1 MKQQLLL
8 LTILLLTVGT
18 LRAELR
24 ADKLAELD
32 VHLQLLLPGTSNYEQ
47 ANRAFAKEQIQNL
60 LQVLEDR
67 RIRRKKTDKALQ
79 ILQEEITVRFFRKP
93 GDFNNFH
100 QLFTSGS
107 YDRSTASALY
117 ALAMEHFD
125 LPYILKVRD
134 AEILLE
140 VSAEDATHKLT
151 LPHGDHWTTASSQ
164 RFQNA
169 YLEVLRSIGYLSPA
183 EWRRS
188 PKALYDQYYIGGQT
202 EVDLQQMASF
212 LFCRQALKAYHDQAW
227 STALDCLNRSEL
239 LQRWPV
245 QKVIRRAV
253 WLQLANQK
261 DNPEESLR
269 HLWMIWQ
276 ESPGAPWQRELLRHF
291 NQAISAE
298 SKPSI
303 WQIDS
308 TYLSFQ
314 EQYSR
319 HPSAQGQL
327 RELYYLHRARLHARE
342 NNTELVMSFMDSL
355 YNLHPQNLE
364 VQDVLAGMLVWSLRS
379 EREFNRGLTLI
390 QKYERQYPFLTN
402 HLLFQ
407 DRNLFYQAERIRYH
421 FNADEAVLGN
431 QYLQTFK
438 AHSNRGS
445 RPPGYVSWLSTA
457 HLSAS
462 DYYFRKRNYQQAFI
476 LVEEARQQA
485 PQDPYL
491 DHRVDVLRRYLR

>member
-8 LTILLLTVGT
+8 LTILLLAVGIA
-18 LRAELR
+18 RAELR
-24 ADKLAELD
+24 TEKLAELD
-32 VHLQLLLPGTSNYEQ
+32 TQLQLLLPGTSNHEQ
-47 ANRAFAKEQIQNL
+47 ANRAFAKEQIQDL
-60 LQVLEDR
+60 LQGLEDR
-67 RIRRKKTDKALQ
+67 RIRRKNTDKALQ
-79 ILQEEITVRFFRKP
+79 LLEEEVSFRFLRKP
-93 GDFNNFH
+93 GAFTNFH
-100 QLFTSGS
+100 QLFTTGQ

-117 ALAMEHFD
+117 ALAMEYFD
-125 LPYILKVRD
+125 LPYTLTVRD
-134 AEILLE
+134 AEILITA
-140 VSAEDATHKLT
+140 SAEGTSHEFT
-151 LPHGDHWTTASSQ
+151 LPHGDPWTAASSQ

-188 PKALYDQYYIGGQT
+188 PKALYDQYYIGGET

-212 LFCRQALKAYHDQAW
+212 LFCRQALKAYYDEAW
-227 STALDCLNRSEL
+227 SNALDWIYKAEL

-245 QKVIRRAV
+245 QKVLRRAV

-291 NQAISAE
+291 NQAISKQANQ
-298 SKPSI
+298 SI

-314 EQYSR
+314 EQFAR
-319 HPSAQGQL
+319 HPGAQGQL
-327 RELYYLHRARLHARE
+327 RELYYLHRARFHARE
-342 NNTELVMSFMDSL
+342 NNTGLVMSFMDSL
-355 YNLHPQNLE
+355 YNLHPQNVE
-364 VQDVLAGMLVWSLRS
+364 VQDVLAGMLVWTLRAV
-379 EREFNRGLTLI
+379 REFGDGLTLI
-390 QKYERQYPFLTN
+390 NKYERQYPFLAN
-402 HLLFQ
+402 HILFQ

-431 QYLQTFK
+431 QYLKEFQ
-438 AHSNRGS
+438 ARSNRGS

-462 DYYFRKRNYQQAFI
+462 DYYFRKKNYQQAFM

-485 PQDPYL
+485 PEDPYL